1 MKPARTGP
9 WLAAA
14 TASVIVVF
22 GSVVGAFVAY
32 LFGVALDQALI
43 ASIMTGLVAAGVA
56 FGALDM
62 LDRKHASSRAT
73 FWTPVER
80 LMDLL
85 AQASSREDVT
95 EVVERT
101 VRSALRCDHVS
112 FRAWPHNDEDPEPDA
127 GASGP
132 TLSVRCMLH
141 GQPVALLRVR
151 AAPDTEFTWHEVD
164 LLRTLA
170 NHAALALAYLERM
183 TVLDRRRREQAD
195 AWENERAAVIEA
207 LAAEIAHEVRYP
219 INFFR
224 SVFTQ
229 ERPAAL
235 EPEEVDIGC
244 EEVERLER
252 LVTGLRRVAV
262 RHLERKDVPIVD
274 LVARAERLLR
284 DRLDGRTFDVTVPP
298 SVRVRCDPDQV
309 TQVLVNLMSNAV
321 SATKSGAA
329 IGIDWSI
336 TDAGAH
342 LVVWDCGE
350 GFVCP
355 PAIIF
360 TPWFTTKSTGTG
372 LGLAITHRIVRAHGW
387 SVDASREDRR
397 TRFLVFIPSS
407 DIVSAT
413 ESTQGNEGK
422 GDDALE
428 VQ

>member
-1 MKPARTGP
+1 VKPARTGP

-22 GSVVGAFVAY
+22 ASVAGAFVAY
-32 LFGVALDQALI
+32 LFGVALEQALI

-56 FGALDM
+56 FAALDM
-62 LDRKHASSRAT
+62 LDRRQSSARASLWA
-73 FWTPVER
+73 PVER

-85 AQASSREDVT
+85 AHATTREDVT
-95 EVVERT
+95 DVVERT
-101 VRSALRCDHVS
+101 VRSSLRCDHVS
-112 FRAWPHNDEDPEPDA
+112 FTAWPHADQAPEPDA

-132 TLSVRCMLH
+132 TIRIRCMLH
-141 GQPVALLRVR
+141 GQPVALLQVR
-151 AAPDTEFTWHEVD
+151 AAPDRGFTWYEVD

-170 NHAALALAYLERM
+170 NHATLSLAYLERM
-183 TVLDRRRREQAD
+183 NVLDRRRREQAD

-219 INFFR
+219 VNFFR

-229 ERPAAL
+229 ERPAGL

-252 LVTGLRRVAV
+252 LVTDLRRVAV
-262 RHLERKDVPIVD
+262 RHLERKEVPIVD
-274 LVARAERLLR
+274 IVVRAERLLR
-284 DRLDGRTFDVTVPP
+284 DRLDGRTFDVTVPS

-321 SATKSGAA
+321 SATKTGAA
-329 IGIDWSI
+329 IGVDWST

-387 SVDASREDRR
+387 SVDASREDQR

-413 ESTQGNEGK
+413 ESAQGTEEN